1 MTALICD
8 MEKHGVFL
16 LLVVLP
22 LAAISSALAE
32 NKKVYVAVGDKIKLT
47 LVPPVPESI
56 YRIFWKHGVDLVA
69 EWTNRKFT
77 YYGAFKKNNTKLEE
91 NGRLEITNASKTVSG
106 VYEVEVNNK
115 VQDLRYDV
123 IVIGKVPKPKVRVA
137 PLSCD
142 ANSNNCKLI
151 CDGSTED
158 AEPVSY
164 SWKTANGDWEESTK
178 DMVIGNETEHVKSF
192 SCQIKNPVSVNESDH
207 KDNPFFKVKPTG
219 NPAVGVGL
227 GVFFAAVLVVLGG
240 LAYWKRDSIK
250 SRFSTL
256 RGTSN
261 GDSGDRK
268 TPSSTER
275 GGPSP
280 GEGEPLNRLHNVE
293 SPGGQSEGRPTGT
306 SDEKEAPEKA

>member
-8 MEKHGVFL
+8 MEKHGAFL

-32 NKKVYVAVGDKIKLT
+32 NKRVYVAVGDKITLT

-56 YRIFWKHGVDLVA
+56 NRVFWEHGVDLVA
-69 EWTNRKFT
+69 EWTNREFT
-77 YYGAFKKNNTKLEE
+77 YYGAFKNHTKLEE
-91 NGRLEITNASKTVSG
+91 NGRLEIRNASKTESG

-123 IVIGKVPKPKVRVA
+123 IVIEKVPKPKVRVT
-137 PLSCD
+137 PLRCD
-142 ANSNNCKLI
+142 ANSNNCTLI

-164 SWKTANGDWEESTK
+164 SWKMGNGDWKESTK

-207 KDNPFFKVKPTG
+207 EDNPFFKVKPTS
-219 NPAVGVGL
+219 NDAVGMGL
-227 GVFFAAVLVVLGG
+227 GIFFLVAVAGLCG
-240 LAYWKRDSIK
+240 LACWKRDSIK
-250 SRFSTL
+250 SRFCTHT
-256 RGTSN
+256 GTIN

-268 TPSSTER
+268 TSKSTER
-275 GGPSP
+275 RGPSP
-280 GEGEPLNRLHNVE
+280 GEGELLNLRHNE
-293 SPGGQSEGRPTGT
+293 SPGGQSDE
-306 SDEKEAPEKA
+306 EKEAPEKA

>member
-32 NKKVYVAVGDKIKLT
+32 SKRVYVAVGDKIELT
-47 LVPPVPESI
+47 PAPPIPESI
-56 YRIFWKHGVDLVA
+56 YRIFWKHGANLVA
-69 EWTNRKFT
+69 EWTNREFT
-77 YYGAFKKNNTKLEE
+77 YYGAFKNNNTKLEE
-91 NGRLEITNASKTVSG
+91 NGRLEITNASKNESR
-106 VYEVEVNNK
+106 VYDVEVNNK
-115 VQDLRYDV
+115 AQDLRYDV

-151 CDGSTED
+151 CDVSTED

-164 SWKTANGDWEESTK
+164 SWKMGNGDWKESTK

-192 SCQIKNPVSVNESDH
+192 SCRIKNPVSVNESDH
-207 KDNPFFKVKPTG
+207 KDNPFFKVMPTD
-219 NPAVGVGL
+219 NLAVRVGL
-227 GVFFAAVLVVLGG
+227 GVFFFFAAVLVVLGV
-240 LAYWKRDSIK
+240 LAYWKRDYIK
-250 SRFSTL
+250 SRFSTHG
-256 RGTSN
+256 GTIT

-275 GGPSP
+275 GDPSP
-280 GEGEPLNRLHNVE
+280 EEGEPLNHHDNVE
-293 SPGGQSEGRPTGT
+293 SSGV
-306 SDEKEAPEKA
+306 

>member
-1 MTALICD
+1 

-32 NKKVYVAVGDKIKLT
+32 NKQVYVAVGDKIKLT

-56 YRIFWKHGVDLVA
+56 DRIFWKHGVDLVA
-69 EWTNRKFT
+69 EWTNREFT

-91 NGRLEITNASKTVSG
+91 NGRLEIRNASKTESG
-106 VYEVEVNNK
+106 VYEVEVNNN

-142 ANSNNCKLI
+142 ANSINCKLI

-164 SWKTANGDWEESTK
+164 SWKVGNGDWKESTK
-178 DMVIGNETEHVKSF
+178 VMVIGNETEHVKSF

-227 GVFFAAVLVVLGG
+227 GVFFSLAAVAGLCG

-250 SRFSTL
+250 SRFSTH
-256 RGTSN
+256 RGTIN
-261 GDSGDRK
+261 GDSGDQK

-280 GEGEPLNRLHNVE
+280 GEGEALNHPNNVE
-293 SPGGQSEGRPTGT
+293 SSGV
-306 SDEKEAPEKA
+306 